1 METGELN
8 PTTSAIQ
15 PRLRLAG
22 VLIVL
27 ALLIEL
33 FSLFWNRPIAF
44 LVFMFGGG
52 VLLAAGILIYLYSL
66 VSLPIHRKK
75 S

>member
-1 METGELN
+1 MDTDELN
-8 PTTSAIQ
+8 PTTNAIQ

-27 ALLIEL
+27 ALMIEV

-44 LVFMFGGG
+44 LLFMFGGG
-52 VLLAAGILIYLYSL
+52 LLLAAGILIYLYSL